1 MDKKEWQ
8 LGIVLFWHASTWVIS
23 RDMFAVEREA
33 FCLNEKLDEKWQNL
47 AKSLIKE
54 NVEEKEDLLNEFKEK
69 IASNIELVKLADS
82 DLVKDEAFLI
92 R

>member
-1 MDKKEWQ
+1 
-8 LGIVLFWHASTWVIS
+8 
-23 RDMFAVEREA
+23 MFAVEREA

-54 NVEEKEDLLNEFKEK
+54 NVEEKEDLLKEFKEK